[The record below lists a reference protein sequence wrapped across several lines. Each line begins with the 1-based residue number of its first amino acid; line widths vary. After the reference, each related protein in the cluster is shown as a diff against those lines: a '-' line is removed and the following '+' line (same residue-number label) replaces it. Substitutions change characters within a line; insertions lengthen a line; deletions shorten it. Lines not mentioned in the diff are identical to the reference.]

1 RLDGSMATDLSVVN
15 AARVSF
21 ARRKEEMDESDEG
34 LIRFLMR
41 DKHGTPFEHNS
52 FRFHIRA
59 PIFVAREWFRHRV
72 GCLTG
77 DTVVTF
83 VNIDG
88 VSSGK
93 KTIDQLWR
101 MWTIGERDGHALTH
115 ETATKVD
122 ELAATGASM
131 RAIARSLG
139 IGRRSVRSRLDGKDG
154 HRGGRWRVRRM
165 RLRVLDESTGES
177 TTGHIADIFDKGVQ
191 PVYELALVDGK
202 RLKLTENHRVLTAD
216 GWQTMA
222 EAVGLR
228 GSGHEAEMTRLCA
241 LMTNGHPVH
250 QDRHW

>member
-1 RLDGSMATDLSVVN
+1 
-15 AARVSF
+15 
-21 ARRKEEMDESDEG
+21 
-34 LIRFLMR
+34 
-41 DKHGTPFEHNS
+41 
-52 FRFHIRA
+52 
-59 PIFVAREWFRHRV
+59 
-72 GCLTG
+72 
-77 DTVVTF
+77 
-83 VNIDG
+83 
-88 VSSGK
+88 K

-165 RLRVLDESTGES
+165 RLRVLDESTGEF

-250 QDRHW
+250 QDRHWLRARRAAGLSVQEIADDAGCSYHTIRKSLRHHGLQFTPAEQYRSRPPWNRGKSGYSTRLVHTSEHLDAI